1 MTDEGSE
8 KQETQQSC
16 SFCGQPLGFGV
27 RGMEGVNALICENC
41 IKAAAK
47 VLEDDAAKR
56 IKKRIG
62 QIPSPNE
69 IHKKL
74 DQYII
79 GQHDAKKVISVAVY
93 KHYRS
98 ILGMKQTGVEIEKSN
113 IMLIGP
119 TGSGKTLIARTLA
132 HVLNVPF
139 TIADATTLTEAGYVG
154 EDVENVLL
162 GLLRSADFDVDA
174 AQVGIVY
181 IDEIDK
187 IGRKSESPSITRDVS
202 GEGVQQALLK
212 MVEGTVCNVPPQG
225 GRKHPQQQFIQI
237 DTTKILFI
245 VGGMFENLPKIVA
258 SRVGKKQVG
267 YTREPTENLSDTEL
281 LSKITPD
288 DLMKFGLIPEFVGRF
303 PVHTTVTGLTT
314 DELVKILVEPKNAL
328 VKQYEALLAS
338 EGVQLVVT
346 DEALKEIAE
355 RARKLGTGARALRSI
370 FEKIMLDVLYVVPS
384 MKTVAKCVIDERV
397 ARGESPATLID
408 SDGQA
413 MELKRTA

>member
-1 MTDEGSE
+1 
-8 KQETQQSC
+8 
-16 SFCGQPLGFGV
+16 
-27 RGMEGVNALICENC
+27 MEGINALICENC

-47 VLEDDAAKR
+47 VLEDDASKR

-62 QIPSPNE
+62 QIPSPAE

-79 GQHDAKKVISVAVY
+79 GQHEAKKVISVAVY

-98 ILGMKQTGVEIEKSN
+98 ILGMKQSTVEIEKSN

-132 HVLNVPF
+132 QILNVPF

-162 GLLRSADFDVDA
+162 GLLRNADFDVDA

-245 VGGMFENLPKIVA
+245 VGGMFENLPKIVG
-258 SRVGKKQVG
+258 SRIGKKQVG
-267 YTREPTENLSDTEL
+267 YTREPTENLSDSEL

-338 EGVQLVVT
+338 EGVQLEVT
-346 DEALKEIAE
+346 HDALKEIAE

-384 MKTVAKCVIDERV
+384 LKTVAKCVIDDRV

-408 SDGQA
+408 SDGQV
-413 MELKRTA
+413 MELKRIA